1 MGIGQGAG
9 QFGMGALEIPL
20 GVGSGGSGVFLVGNT
35 LGILPGQTSSG
46 GYDAYIRK
54 YDTSGNEI
62 WTLQFGRPSDDRAT
76 GVAANSSGVYLSGN
90 SFAMDFAAKIGFG
103 PGVFARRVVNNARLS
118 PS

>member
-46 GYDAYIRK
+46 NYDSYIRK

-62 WTLQFGRPSDDRAT
+62 WTLQFGTTSSDRAN
-76 GVAANSSGVYLSGN
+76 GVAANSSGVYIAGN
-90 SFAMDFAAKIGFG
+90 TLDKNFAAKIGFG
-103 PGVFARRVVNNARLS
+103 PVVFDGGVVNNAS
-118 PS
+118 FTP